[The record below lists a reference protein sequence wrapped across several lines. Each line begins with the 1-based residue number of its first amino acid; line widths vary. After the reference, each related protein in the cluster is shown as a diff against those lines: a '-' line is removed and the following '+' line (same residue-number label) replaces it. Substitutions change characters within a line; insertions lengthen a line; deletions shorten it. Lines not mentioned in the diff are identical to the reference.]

1 MKNLNATCQVQVV
14 EKGSGIDEIL
24 SSSGND
30 SISIYDVN
38 GVKLYEG
45 NQGSI
50 PSLTPGIYIIASQGK
65 TIKFFKR

>member
-24 SSSGND
+24 SSSDND
-30 SISIYDVN
+30 CISIYDVN

-45 NQGSI
+45 SKDSI
-50 PSLTPGIYIIASQGK
+50 PSLTSGIYIIFSQEK
-65 TIKFFKR
+65 TIKFIKR